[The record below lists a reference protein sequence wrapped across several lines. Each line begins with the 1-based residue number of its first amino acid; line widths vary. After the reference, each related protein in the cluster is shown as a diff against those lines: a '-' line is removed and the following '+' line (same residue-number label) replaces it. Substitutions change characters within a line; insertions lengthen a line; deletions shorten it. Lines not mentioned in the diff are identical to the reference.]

1 MCRNYRLLLTVA
13 LIFHFCWASQALAE
27 DSEWVRVV
35 PKETDQILAN
45 PGMGWE
51 TFHKTA
57 NEDKNLPSWIP
68 STIHYARW
76 GWKVLEP
83 EQGQIDYDY
92 LDGVLKETRES
103 GQQLAF
109 RVMCCSPYP
118 RRTYHPEWLRDIGG
132 EIVKTRH
139 GDSSE
144 VEVPVLDDPKILAA
158 HLDFIKRLGARYDG
172 HPDITRLDLGSVGW
186 WGEWHM
192 SRSSNAK
199 MPTHETRK
207 KIVDAYLAAFQK
219 TPLVMLIGGDEML
232 RYAVE
237 NGTGWRA
244 DSLGD
249 LGSFSPTW
257 NHMFNSYPKGFRPSK
272 T

>member
-1 MCRNYRLLLTVA
+1 MLFFLAWLGPVGMLLLAPVQVQAAGPDTSVTVA
-13 LIFHFCWASQALAE
+13 PE
-27 DSEWVRVV
+27 
-35 PKETDQILAN
+35 ETDEILAN

-57 NEDKNLPSWIP
+57 KQDKNLPAWIP

-83 EQGQIDYDY
+83 EQGKINYDF
-92 LDGVLKETRES
+92 LDGILKETRES

-144 VEVPVLDDPKILAA
+144 VEVPVLDDPKTLMAGTNRLKSDDEIAQAA
-158 HLDFIKRLGARYDG
+158 VKGLDA
-172 HPDITRLDLGSVGW
+172 ITPRLDDLKEGQYVFLKGRRLN
-186 WGEWHM
+186 EQAPEDQ
-192 SRSSNAK
+192 AK
-199 MPTHETRK
+199 NIIDYCREIKVKVQP
-207 KIVDAYLAAFQK
+207 
-219 TPLVMLIGGDEML
+219 
-232 RYAVE
+232 
-237 NGTGWRA
+237 
-244 DSLGD
+244 
-249 LGSFSPTW
+249 
-257 NHMFNSYPKGFRPSK
+257 
-272 T
+272 

>member
-1 MCRNYRLLLTVA
+1 MTRCSARFLVWPGLLSVVLLHAWQAWAVEPPVVVTVTPG
-13 LIFHFCWASQALAE
+13 Q
-27 DSEWVRVV
+27 
-35 PKETDQILAN
+35 TDEILSN

-57 NEDKNLPSWIP
+57 KQDQNLPAWIP

-76 GWKVLEP
+76 GWNVLEP
-83 EQGQIDYDY
+83 AQGNIDYDF
-92 LDGVLKETRES
+92 LDGILNETRES

-158 HLDFIKRLGARYDG
+158 HLDFIERLGARYDG

-192 SRSSNAK
+192 SRSSNAP
-199 MPTHETRK
+199 MP
-207 KIVDAYLAAFQK
+207 
-219 TPLVMLIGGDEML
+219 
-232 RYAVE
+232 
-237 NGTGWRA
+237 
-244 DSLGD
+244 
-249 LGSFSPTW
+249 
-257 NHMFNSYPKGFRPSK
+257 
-272 T
+272 